1 MNAASNGV
9 REPNERSWAG
19 LRKEDSP
26 DLRRRGLTV
35 ALVLLAVVAVAV
47 LLFRGDGGYTVTAEF
62 INAGQL
68 VKGNEVKA
76 GGVTVG
82 SVKSIDVT
90 EDGHAEVKFGISDG
104 DYKPLRRGTQ
114 VMIKQGSLSGIANR
128 YIDLKLGPANGEA
141 IDDGGEIC
149 PDQTATAVELDQ
161 IFDLF
166 NQQTRTGLQDFFK
179 GSAEMLRGRGKE
191 LRAGVHYLNPAF
203 STGARLFHELTRD
216 DALLERFL
224 VDSGTLVNSLAQRRD
239 DLTGVVR
246 NLDATFG
253 ALGSQQDALA
263 ESVERLPP
271 FMRRAN
277 TTFVNL
283 RSALNDVDPFV
294 DAAKPAVRRL
304 GPFLDQARLFVR
316 DGEPTI
322 RDLSR
327 TITRSG
333 PNNDL
338 IELIRSFPPLAQA
351 AVDSQRVN
359 GAERRGAFPETADAL
374 NRAAPTIAFGR
385 PYTPDF
391 VGWMDDFST
400 TGGYD
405 ALGGFSRAWINLSEL
420 LYGPGPKLHQY
431 RRCPGANEQPAGDGS
446 NVVTGDQAA
455 ALECDPSQRSV
466 GP

>member
-1 MNAASNGV
+1 MSAVG
-9 REPNERSWAG
+9 AG
-19 LRKEDSP
+19 LRTEESP
-26 DLRRRGLTV
+26 DLKRRVLALV
-35 ALVLLAVVAVAV
+35 LVLLAVVVVAV

-76 GGVTVG
+76 GGATVG

-90 EDGHAEVKFGISDG
+90 QDGHAKVKFGISDG
-104 DYKPLRRGTQ
+104 DYKPLRQGTQ
-114 VMIKQGSLSGIANR
+114 VMIKQQSLSGIANR
-128 YIDLKLGPANGEA
+128 YIDLKLGPENGAE
-141 IDDGGEIC
+141 IPDGGTIG

-166 NQQTRTGLQDFFK
+166 NPETRKGLQDFFK
-179 GSAEMLRGRGKE
+179 GSAEMLHGRGKE
-191 LRAGVHYLNPAF
+191 LRRGVHYLNPAL
-203 STGARLFHELTRD
+203 STGARLFKELTRD

-224 VDSGTLVNSLAQRRD
+224 VDSGTLVNALAQRRT

-246 NLDATFG
+246 NLNGTFG
-253 ALGSQQDALA
+253 ALGRQQSALA
-263 ESVERLPP
+263 ESVDRLPP

-283 RSALNDVDPFV
+283 RAALDDVDPFV

-304 GPFLDQARLFVR
+304 GPFLEQARAFAR
-316 DGEPTI
+316 DGAPTF

-327 TITRSG
+327 TISARG
-333 PNNDL
+333 PHNDL
-338 IELIRSFPPLAQA
+338 IELIKSFPPLA
-351 AVDSQRVN
+351 RVAMDTRAIN
-359 GAERRGAFPETADAL
+359 GADRRGAFPETTDAL
-374 NRAAPTIAFGR
+374 KAAAPTIAFGR

-405 ALGGFSRAWINLSEL
+405 ALGGFSRAWINLSEI
-420 LYGPGPKLHQY
+420 LYGAGPKTKQFE
-431 RRCPGANEQPAGDGS
+431 RCPGANEAPAADGS
-446 NVVTGDQAA
+446 NVFTGEAA
-455 ALECDPSQRSV
+455 DRLQCDPNQRSV

>member
-1 MNAASNGV
+1 MSAVG
-9 REPNERSWAG
+9 AG

-26 DLRRRGLTV
+26 DLAKRALV
-35 ALVLLAVVAVAV
+35 LALVLLAIVAVAL

-62 INAGQL
+62 INAGQI

-76 GGVTVG
+76 GGVAIG

-90 EDGHAEVKFGISDG
+90 QDGHAKIEFGISDP
-104 DYKPLRRGTQ
+104 DYRPLRRGTQ
-114 VMIKQGSLSGIANR
+114 VMIKQASLSGIANR
-128 YIDLKLGPANGEA
+128 YIDLKLGPANGQA
-141 IDDGGEIC
+141 IDDGGVIG

-191 LRAGVHYLNPAF
+191 LRRGVHYLNPAL

-253 ALGSQQDALA
+253 ALGSQQAALA

-283 RSALNDVDPFV
+283 RAALDDVDPFV

-304 GPFLDQARLFVR
+304 GPFLDQARAFAR
-316 DGEPTI
+316 DGAPTF

-327 TITRSG
+327 TISARG
-333 PNNDL
+333 PDNDL
-338 IELIRSFPPLAQA
+338 IELIKSFPPLAKVA
-351 AVDSQRVN
+351 MDTRRIN
-359 GAERRGAFPETADAL
+359 GADRRGAFPETSDAL
-374 NRAAPTIAFGR
+374 KAAAPTIAFGR

-405 ALGGFSRAWINLSEL
+405 ALGGYSRAWINLSEI
-420 LYGPGPKLHQY
+420 LYGPGPKTKQF
-431 RRCPGANEQPAGDGS
+431 RRCPGANEEPAADGS
-446 NVVTGDQAA
+446 NVFTGSAA
-455 ALECDPSQRSV
+455 ARLQCDPNQKPV